1 MPLGLDFTPF
11 CVIIYKVRK
20 INRPY
25 EKLTGST
32 FMRKTSSKIIIFI
45 TTFLLSFTLLF
56 SSSYQSGSRVLTAQ
70 DTVIVAEAAT
80 TSDYGSYYNGLDESL
95 QGTAFRKQ
103 LASLI
108 TSTHKTQTSYKSNGT
123 TGLKQIYAH
132 SDVDPN
138 NSANIIWFYTGTSIY
153 YNGFGSNI
161 SDTNREHVWP
171 KQGGDAFP
179 VDSGPGSD
187 AHHLRPANA
196 QLNSSRGNNNFGEVS
211 TINKNIVTENGS
223 TSYKNLCYQASSTF
237 YPGETFRGA
246 TARILMYMQTRWG
259 DQYNLKFVLGSGYSK
274 TIGDIEDLMKWHY
287 QEPPTEA
294 EIVRNNYVY
303 SIQGNRNPFIDH
315 PEYATMIY
323 CYDGQSYNSK
333 LQSVAAE
340 YDNYGKQEVATAMTV
355 APSTVELNVGDTEQL
370 TATTTPFTAKK
381 NLTFKSSNAEV
392 ASVDE
397 SGKITAKAQGTA
409 TITVTETN
417 SKISKTVSVTV
428 LSDGLT
434 ANVKNFKTLV
444 TASKANADK
453 AQFYENVVK
462 ALNCYNSLSDEEKS
476 VVATQY
482 AELIACVN
490 AYNQKTTIV
499 NGEAQDAVEAALAPL
514 NENDKKKNLSN
525 DEEEVK

>member
-1 MPLGLDFTPF
+1 
-11 CVIIYKVRK
+11 
-20 INRPY
+20 
-25 EKLTGST
+25 
-32 FMRKTSSKIIIFI
+32 MRKTSSKIIIFI

-56 SSSYQSGSRVLTAQ
+56 SSSYQSGNISHVLTAQ
-70 DTVIVAEAAT
+70 DAVIVAEAAT
-80 TSDYGSYYNGLDESL
+80 TSNYDSYYSGLDESL
-95 QGTAFRKQ
+95 QGTAFRTQ
-103 LASLI
+103 LATLI
-108 TSTHKTQTSYKSNGT
+108 TSTHKKLTTYDGLRDVYK
-123 TGLKQIYAH
+123 Q
-132 SDVDPN
+132 SDADPN
-138 NSANIIWFYTGTSIY
+138 INGNVIWFYTGTSIK
-153 YNGFGSNI
+153 YNGFGSTI

-179 VDSGPGSD
+179 EKSGPGSD
-187 AHHLRPANA
+187 AHHLRPANQ
-196 QLNSSRGNNNFGEVS
+196 QLNASRGNNSFGEVS
-211 TINKNIVTENGS
+211 TTTKNIVKENGK

-246 TARILMYMQTRWG
+246 TARILMYVQTRWG
-259 DQYNLKFVLGSGYSK
+259 DQYNLKFVLGSGHSK

-294 EIVRNNYVY
+294 EIARNNYVY
-303 SIQGNRNPFIDH
+303 SVQGNRNPFIDH

-340 YDNYGKQEVATAMTV
+340 YDDYGKQEVATAMTV
-355 APSTVELNVGDTEQL
+355 EPSTVELTVGNTEQL
-370 TATTTPFTAKK
+370 TVTTTPFTAKK

-392 ASVDE
+392 ASVDA

-444 TASKANADK
+444 TESKANADK

-462 ALNCYNSLSDEEKS
+462 ALNCYNSLSDEEKGL
-476 VVATQY
+476 VVTQY
-482 AELIACVN
+482 AELIACIN

-514 NENDKKKNLSN
+514 NANDKKKNLSS